1 MATSAAR
8 AKQLIPRPTGLTR
21 DEYRGHEKWS
31 YRRWAWEFLRRNQEF
46 IRACRESRG
55 DPERQAQ
62 VATEFGLKRFK
73 PYTEGFTTNKRPM
86 FSAASVDSWSALD
99 AEEVRVVRPRL
110 RQGQVLVRFNLAAAR
125 DDALAIDAQLAAAQ
139 RRLKAL
145 QRRYMQAVGAD
156 EPPAHER
163 KPMYFLRGLRLLD
176 LLDGRVAQHRE
187 PGHALRLVNEP
198 RDTKKPMSDAE
209 ALKEHRK
216 QIAQA
221 RELCSQG
228 YRHLATRAGKPTAK
242 RFA

>member
-99 AEEVRVVRPRL
+99 AEEVRVVRTMRL
-110 RQGQVLVRFNLAAAR
+110 RLTPSWRLPNGVSKHFSAGTCKPSEPTS
-125 DDALAIDAQLAAAQ
+125 
-139 RRLKAL
+139 RRRTSAS
-145 QRRYMQAVGAD
+145 QCTFYAGSGCSI
-156 EPPAHER
+156 
-163 KPMYFLRGLRLLD
+163 FLTEGSRSTESR
-176 LLDGRVAQHRE
+176 
-187 PGHALRLVNEP
+187 
-198 RDTKKPMSDAE
+198 
-209 ALKEHRK
+209 
-216 QIAQA
+216 
-221 RELCSQG
+221 
-228 YRHLATRAGKPTAK
+228 ATR
-242 RFA
+242 FAW